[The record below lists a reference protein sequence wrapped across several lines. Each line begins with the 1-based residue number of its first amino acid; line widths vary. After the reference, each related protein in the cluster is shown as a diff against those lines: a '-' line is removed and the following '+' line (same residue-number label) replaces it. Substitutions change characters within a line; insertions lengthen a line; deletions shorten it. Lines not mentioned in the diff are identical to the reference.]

1 MSITAIVP
9 VWNGR
14 ELLERLLAS
23 LEAQTE
29 AAAELLVVDNGSTD
43 GAPELAR
50 ARGARVIPMG
60 RNAGFAAAVNR
71 GIRESRGE
79 WIAVLNSDVELAP
92 DYFAKLLGSA
102 GGLAAGVFQAGQTP
116 PAAKTAGATHAWFA
130 TGKILAAG
138 SGHRIDATFDVLCR
152 GGAAWRAGNGRADA
166 SEFSLAR
173 RIWSAPWTAALFRAE
188 LFQQVGLLEESF
200 ESYLEDVDFG
210 LRCAAMGLAG
220 QYVPEALAWHHG
232 SATLGRWH
240 PETVRRIARNQLLL
254 LARHYPRRLLIRW
267 SWPIFVAQFL
277 WGAVAFRHAAGC
289 AWLRGEWQGLR
300 GFFAARGQTFDEKV
314 LRTVLCTNEDLIRRV
329 QASTGFDLYW
339 KLYFLLTRGGAK

>member
-23 LEAQTE
+23 VEAQTE
-29 AAAELLVVDNGSTD
+29 PAAELLVVDNGSTD

-50 ARGARVIPMG
+50 TRGARVIPMG

-92 DYFAKLLGSA
+92 DYFARL
-102 GGLAAGVFQAGQTP
+102 LAACSAD
-116 PAAKTAGATHAWFA
+116 AWFA

-152 GGAAWRAGNGRADA
+152 GGAAWRVGNGRADA
-166 SEFSLAR
+166 SAFSFAR
-173 RIWSAPWTAALFRAE
+173 SVWSAPWTAALFRAE
-188 LFQQVGLLEESF
+188 LFQRVGLLEESF

-210 LRCAAMGLAG
+210 LRCAAQGLAG
-220 QYVPEALAWHHG
+220 QYVPEALAWHRG

-254 LARHYPRRLLIRW
+254 LARHYPRRLLVGW
-267 SWPIFVAQFL
+267 CWPIFVAQSL
-277 WGAVAFRHAAGC
+277 WGAVAFRHGAGF

-300 GFFAARGQTFDEKV
+300 RFFAARGQTLDARV
-314 LRTVLCTNEDLIRRV
+314 LTSVLGTNEDLIRSV

>member
-29 AAAELLVVDNGSTD
+29 AAGELLVVDNGSTD

-50 ARGARVIPMG
+50 TRGARVIPMG

-92 DYFAKLLGSA
+92 DYFARLLAAGSA
-102 GGLAAGVFQAGQTP
+102 GG
-116 PAAKTAGATHAWFA
+116 WFA

-138 SGHRIDATFDVLCR
+138 SGNRIDATFDALCR
-152 GGAAWRAGNGRADA
+152 GGAAWRVGNGRADGP
-166 SEFSLAR
+166 EFSVASP
-173 RIWSAPWTAALFRAE
+173 IWSAPWTAALFRAE
-188 LFQQVGLLEESF
+188 LFQRVGLLEESF

-210 LRCAAMGLAG
+210 LRSAAQSLAG
-220 QYVPEALAWHHG
+220 QYVPEALAWHRG

-254 LARHYPRRLLIRW
+254 LARHYPRRLLVRW
-267 SWPIFVAQFL
+267 CWPIFVAQFL
-277 WGAVAFRHAAGC
+277 WGAVAFRHGAGF
-289 AWLRGEWQGLR
+289 AWMRGAWQGLR
-300 GFFAARGQTFDEKV
+300 RFFATRGQTLDAKVLDSV
-314 LRTVLCTNEDLIRRV
+314 LRTNERLIRSI
-329 QASTGFDLYW
+329 QLSTGFDLYW
-339 KLYFLLTRGGAK
+339 RLYFLLTRGGAK